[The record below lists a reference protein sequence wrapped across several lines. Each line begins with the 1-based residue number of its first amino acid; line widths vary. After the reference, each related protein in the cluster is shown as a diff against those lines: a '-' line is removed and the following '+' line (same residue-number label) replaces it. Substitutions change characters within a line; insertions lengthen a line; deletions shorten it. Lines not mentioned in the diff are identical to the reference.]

1 VTRVILDNSMWARTP
16 GDAAVTELVL
26 DLQRSPHD
34 QIVTCPPQVLEF
46 CHSARSLREYEELR
60 SFMDSFEA
68 LTRKPEQW
76 EILDL
81 QRALW
86 RAGLGRAAGAS
97 DLTIAAYAI
106 ANDATVFAADRDFV
120 HIARASGGRLKHR
133 YFAP

>member
-1 VTRVILDNSMWARTP
+1 MTRIIVDNSIWARILT
-16 GDAAVTELVL
+16 DVKFADIVRS
-26 DLQRSPHD
+26 LQSSPYN
-34 QIVTCPPQVLEF
+34 QIVTCPPQALEF
-46 CHSARSLREYEELR
+46 CHPARSLSEYETR
-60 SFMDSFEA
+60 RAFIDSFES

-86 RAGLGRAAGAS
+86 RAGLGRAAGTS

-120 HIARASGGRLKHR
+120 HIARASGGRLKQR